1 MERARVVVRKPPL
14 MNDKL
19 DQLQQTI
26 SEIKKKTAKFQAVT
40 PWNKR
45 QVADQSHPLLKKKAS

>member
-1 MERARVVVRKPPL
+1 

-26 SEIKKKTAKFQAVT
+26 SEIKKTTARFQAVT

-45 QVADQSHPLLKKKAS
+45 KVAAQSHPLLKRKNQLVVGAV

>member
-1 MERARVVVRKPPL
+1 
-14 MNDKL
+14 MNEKL

-26 SEIKKKTAKFQAVT
+26 SEIKKTTAKFQAVT

-45 QVADQSHPLLKKKAS
+45 QVADQSHPLLKRKNQLVVGAL

>member
-1 MERARVVVRKPPL
+1 
-14 MNDKL
+14 MNEKL

-26 SEIKKKTAKFQAVT
+26 SEIKKTTAKFQAVT

-45 QVADQSHPLLKKKAS
+45 KVVAQSHPLLKRKTS

>member
-1 MERARVVVRKPPL
+1 MERAQVVVRRPPP
-14 MNDKL
+14 MNEKL

-26 SEIKKKTAKFQAVT
+26 SEIKKTTARFQAVT

-45 QVADQSHPLLKKKAS
+45 KVATQSHPLLKKKAS